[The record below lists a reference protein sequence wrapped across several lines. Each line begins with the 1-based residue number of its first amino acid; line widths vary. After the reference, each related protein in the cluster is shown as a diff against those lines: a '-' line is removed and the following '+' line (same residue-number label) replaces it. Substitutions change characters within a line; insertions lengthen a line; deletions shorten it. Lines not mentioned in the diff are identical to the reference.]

1 MRRCPLHRRYACS
14 CQRVRLSAIAP
25 VNRNRAVRAAP
36 QHRRCATVFKVNVY
50 PRFSVVGDV
59 HSTDFDSS
67 SHRFDAV
74 KRPVP
79 ALADKPAM
87 FGQRRQF
94 GQRGGFFD
102 GVAVQYSAVVIAEID
117 RFRSGGRVYAS
128 TACFDAV
135 NQRRHAVQPSSARHS
150 DALALDCRLYSGFCV
165 RQPCE
170 FGLYAQSAHL
180 LKSPRERLP
189 APALPRGQ
197 HKI

>member
-1 MRRCPLHRRYACS
+1 MRRCPLHSRCACS

-59 HSTDFDSS
+59 HSTDFDSA

-94 GQRGGFFD
+94 GQRGGFID

-117 RFRSGGRVYAS
+117 RFRSGSRVHAS
-128 TACFDAV
+128 TARSLLRQRVLECLKRGILFGYDSIHGFNSRCDCFAV
-135 NQRRHAVQPSSARHS
+135 SCHLITSYLSRFSRRRACPTPPS
-150 DALALDCRLYSGFCV
+150 
-165 RQPCE
+165 
-170 FGLYAQSAHL
+170 
-180 LKSPRERLP
+180 RLP
-189 APALPRGQ
+189 PVWR
-197 HKI
+197 